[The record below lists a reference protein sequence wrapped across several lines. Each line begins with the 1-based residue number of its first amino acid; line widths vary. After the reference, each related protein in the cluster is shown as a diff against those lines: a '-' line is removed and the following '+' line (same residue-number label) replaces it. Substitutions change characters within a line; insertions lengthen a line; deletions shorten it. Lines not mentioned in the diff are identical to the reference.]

1 MNYWKSQIRGQIDV
15 LESDKNKLESALC
28 DKREYHEYLQWTEK
42 VVAAHY
48 GVNEGLQNRL
58 RERNRRIREPE
69 ATLHWRCEELFL
81 VHTEARLKRESAN
94 RRIKELE
101 MKVRLAE
108 RYREKVSPP
117 CYCCPL
123 VRK

>member
-1 MNYWKSQIRGQIDV
+1 
-15 LESDKNKLESALC
+15 
-28 DKREYHEYLQWTEK
+28 
-42 VVAAHY
+42 VVAPHY

-58 RERNRRIREPE
+58 QERKRRIRKLE
-69 ATLHWRCEELFL
+69 ATLHWRCEDLFL
-81 VHTEARLKRESAN
+81 VHTEARFARESAN

-101 MKVRLAE
+101 IKVRVAE

-117 CYCCPL
+117 FYWCRL